1 MRTIE
6 AQNVSQ
12 DDGIL
17 PQFPF
22 CDRIA
27 SCAVVRS
34 WEFQSRDVRLL
45 FGILGGR
52 FGLYRRLLIRLFVDT
67 KFVLRQSCVYGGKPA
82 GGLAPWTCKP
92 VSILYVFEGENLL
105 IHR

>member
-17 PQFPF
+17 PQVPF

-27 SCAVVRS
+27 FCAVVRS
-34 WEFQSRDVRLL
+34 WEFQSCDVRLL

-52 FGLYRRLLIRLFVDT
+52 FGLDRRLLIRLLVDT
-67 KFVLRQSCVYGGKPA
+67 KVVLRQPCVYGGKPA
-82 GGLAPWTCKP
+82 GVLAAWARKP